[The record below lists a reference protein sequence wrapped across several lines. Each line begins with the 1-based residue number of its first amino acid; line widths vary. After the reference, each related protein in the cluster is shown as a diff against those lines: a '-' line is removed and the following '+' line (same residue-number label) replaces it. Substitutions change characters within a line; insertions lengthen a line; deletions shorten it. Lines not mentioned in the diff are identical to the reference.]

1 MAESLA
7 GSTALITGAAKRVG
21 RATALALAGEGVD
34 IIVHFRES
42 EAEASELMP
51 ELRERGVNSWA
62 VRADMSTP
70 QEYESLIARALDA
83 AGSLDIL
90 VNNASI
96 FSPDTLGDASFDS
109 VMSNAQ
115 VNAWAP
121 FVLSREFKRLAKRGT
136 IVNVLDAKLAGLDT
150 AHVSY
155 ILSKHLLAV
164 LTEMTALEFAPDITV
179 NAVAPALILP
189 PPGKDQTYL
198 DGLIDTVPLKRHGAP
213 EDIADAVVFLA
224 KSRFITGE
232 IIYVDGGWHLR
243 G

>member
-1 MAESLA
+1 MAQSVA

-21 RATALALAGEGVD
+21 RATALALAGEGAN

-42 EAEASELMP
+42 EAEASDLTA
-51 ELRERGVNSWA
+51 ELRGRGVNSWA

-70 QEYESLIARALDA
+70 QEYESLVARALDA

-96 FSPDTLGDASFDS
+96 FSPDTLGDASLES
-109 VMSNAQ
+109 LTANAQ

-136 IVNVLDAKLAGLDT
+136 IVNVLDAKIAGLDT
-150 AHVSY
+150 THVSY

-164 LTEMTALEFAPDITV
+164 LTEMMALEFAPDIMV
-179 NAVAPALILP
+179 NGVAPALILP
-189 PPGKDQTYL
+189 PPGKDESYL
-198 DGLIDTVPLKRHGAP
+198 ANLTDTVPLKRHGAP
-213 EDIADAVVFLA
+213 QDIADAIVFLA
-224 KSRFITGE
+224 KSRFITGQV
-232 IIYVDGGWHLR
+232 IYVDGGWHLR
-243 G
+243 P